1 MNLKAVENGIYS
13 IGKLKHVFDTQL
25 QRSQLLQALWKPA
38 SKSEVN
44 NMKTLPLAIRPK
56 VDLHRDI
63 AKESG
68 KEGWSLKAAQSFGYA
83 KELVKFYKHGVKL
96 VWNNHKTLRA
106 LRKSDF
112 KVTNQINNEGKTVDI
127 QVPSFATLTQEM
139 AQGLYQKR
147 VENRTN
153 IENTAGDA
161 VDHNKGSALKAY
173 TPEMF
178 NLLRSDF
185 LLFKRTPSDFIK
197 IPSFSVIFLIF
208 MEMTPLLCY
217 AFPEITPLTCILPS
231 LLPRLW
237 SAKNSDKVAKSVPEN
252 TDLEELAAK
261 TAYNLTLE
269 QVASLADA
277 LRLKTKYIPTQLF
290 PELVLRNRL
299 QAHYNFL
306 TVDNY
311 YLSGLNGNG
320 NVWDLTKQEL
330 LYACLE
336 RNLIRDVKKY
346 ADLEES
352 HAPNKDELVKHELN
366 ILRLQLTQFIMN
378 FEKYNIGYLLL
389 LQKVE
394 QPSEEAITWREE

>member
-68 KEGWSLKAAQSFGYA
+68 KQGWSLKAAQSFGYA

-112 KVTNQINNEGKTVDI
+112 KVTNQIDNEGKTVDI

-139 AQGLYQKR
+139 AQALYQKR
-147 VENRTN
+147 VENRTS

-161 VDHNKGSALKAY
+161 VDHNKGSALKVY

-185 LLFKRTPSDFIK
+185 LLFKRT
-197 IPSFSVIFLIF
+197 
-208 MEMTPLLCY
+208 
-217 AFPEITPLTCILPS
+217 
-231 LLPRLW
+231 
-237 SAKNSDKVAKSVPEN
+237 
-252 TDLEELAAK
+252 LA
-261 TAYNLTLE
+261 T
-269 QVASLADA
+269 SS
-277 LRLKTKYIPTQLF
+277 KYPPF
-290 PELVLRNRL
+290 R
-299 QAHYNFL
+299 
-306 TVDNY
+306 
-311 YLSGLNGNG
+311 
-320 NVWDLTKQEL
+320 
-330 LYACLE
+330 
-336 RNLIRDVKKY
+336 
-346 ADLEES
+346 
-352 HAPNKDELVKHELN
+352 
-366 ILRLQLTQFIMN
+366 
-378 FEKYNIGYLLL
+378 
-389 LQKVE
+389 
-394 QPSEEAITWREE
+394 